1 MPDAAP
7 PEPLCALDL
16 VSYYYPSARE
26 PALRDLTLGVRRGE
40 FLGVIGPTG
49 AGKSTFCQLFNGVVP
64 QFYGGR
70 FFGSVHVDGLDTI
83 DHPIRELAR
92 RVGMVF
98 QDPET
103 QLLATSV
110 ENEIAFALENLA
122 VPREE
127 MLRRIPEV
135 LDAVRLAGLAHKRP
149 EELSGGQKQ
158 RLAIAAAL
166 AARPELI
173 VLDEPTSQL
182 DPAGEEEVFAVL
194 RRLNRERGVTVI
206 VASHATEHLAA
217 HADRVALLAAGELV
231 ALDSPA
237 AVFGDPE
244 LLWKHQVRPPQ
255 VSETFHRIY
264 QGGGA
269 APPPA
274 STLPITL
281 EDGLAALAHLPA
293 VAVRDPL
300 PARTAH
306 AAEASAAPPILSARE
321 LHHAYSDG
329 TQALRGVSLDLRRG
343 EYAVLL
349 GQNGAGKSTLVR
361 HFLNLLRPQRGEIYL
376 DGVDSARLS
385 VSELAARI
393 GYVAQNPDHQIFND
407 TVEGEVSFALRHLGH
422 ARAAVRD
429 RVDESLS
436 ALGLLEVR
444 DRHPLSL
451 PKGDRARVV
460 IAAVLAMQPEVL
472 ILDEPT
478 IGQDF
483 RGARRILD
491 LTRSLHE
498 RGKTV
503 LVITHHLHLMPEY
516 AQRAVLMGRGVVLGD
531 APLRETYHQLDLLRQ
546 THLTPPQA
554 VLLAQALGERVGR
567 ALPLLTPAEV
577 AALFA
582 RSEVE

>member
-1 MPDAAP
+1 MPDATPAT
-7 PEPLCALDL
+7 PLCALDL
-16 VSYYYPSARE
+16 VSYFYPSSRE
-26 PALRDLTLGVRRGE
+26 PALRDLTLDVRRGE

-49 AGKSTFCQLFNGVVP
+49 AGKTTFCQLFNGVVP
-64 QFYGGR
+64 QFHGGR
-70 FFGSVHVDGLDTI
+70 FFGSVRVDGLDTI

-122 VPREE
+122 VPRDE

-206 VASHATEHLAA
+206 VASHATEHLATQ
-217 HADRVALLAAGELV
+217 ADRVALLAAGELV
-231 ALDSPA
+231 VLDTPA

-244 LLWKHQVRPPQ
+244 LLWKHHVRPPQ
-255 VSETFHRIY
+255 VSETFHRIH
-264 QGGGA
+264 QGGA
-269 APPPA
+269 ALRA
-274 STLPITL
+274 TLPATL
-281 EDGLAALAHLPA
+281 EEGLTALETLPP
-293 VAVRDPL
+293 VVDRDPL
-300 PARTAH
+300 FEPDPRPTDT
-306 AAEASAAPPILSARE
+306 SAASPILSARE
-321 LHHAYSDG
+321 LHHRYPDG
-329 TQALRGVSLDLRRG
+329 TEALRGVSLDLRRG

-361 HFLNLLRPQRGEIYL
+361 HFLNLLRPQRGEIRL
-376 DGVDSARLS
+376 DGVDTARLS
-385 VSELAARI
+385 VSELASRI

-407 TVEGEVSFALRHLGH
+407 TVEGEVSFALRHLGYARGEVS
-422 ARAAVRD
+422 ARAA
-429 RVDESLS
+429 ESLS
-436 ALGLLEVR
+436 ALDLLDVR
-444 DRHPLSL
+444 ARHPLSL
-451 PKGDRARVV
+451 PKGERARVV

-491 LTRSLHE
+491 LTRSLHA

-503 LVITHHLHLMPEY
+503 LVITHHLHLMPGY
-516 AQRAVLMGRGVVLGD
+516 AQRAVLMGRGVVLHD

-554 VLLAQALGERVGR
+554 VLLAQALGRKVGR

-577 AALFA
+577 AALFT
-582 RSEVE
+582 RSETA